1 VSLALF
7 DLTLPVLLLVWG
19 ITAGAALLRAFTG
32 FGFALVAVPAYAL
45 FFAPGEAVVLCSSL
59 VVILGVQTFP
69 VYRHAMD
76 LRQRWPL
83 FAAALPGTVFGA
95 LMLRWLDPQQ
105 FRLSLGVLTILASLL
120 LARFRPSRTA
130 ASPQLAG
137 MVGLASGF
145 CNGAFAV
152 PGPPVIVY
160 VMATE
165 SDPARSRGLMIG
177 FFSFSGLLALCSFF
191 VLGFVSQRT
200 LLLALLAYPA
210 MYAGDRLGYLAF
222 LRYGARQYR
231 PVAIA
236 LCLAIG
242 VAITLRALAG

>member
-7 DLTLPVLLLVWG
+7 DLTLLELLLVWS

-45 FFAPGEAVVLCSSL
+45 FFSPAEAVVLCSSL

-69 VYRHAMD
+69 VYRHALN

-83 FAAALPGTVFGA
+83 FAVAVPGTVAGA

-105 FRLSLGVLTILASLL
+105 FRLSLGVLTIIASLL
-120 LARFRPSRTA
+120 LARFRPSRTT
-130 ASPQLAG
+130 ASPQLG
-137 MVGLASGF
+137 GLVGLASGF

-191 VLGFVSQRT
+191 LLGFVSQRT

-210 MYAGDRLGYLAF
+210 MYTGDRLGYLAF

-231 PVAIA
+231 PVAIG